1 MWAFQN
7 QTNKIEGQGMT
18 VEIDNKDKKHLYFGL
33 LCLCESKVH
42 ERMHNTGV
50 GTTQKFS

>member
-18 VEIDNKDKKHLYFGL
+18 VEIDNKDKKINIYILGSFAF
-33 LCLCESKVH
+33 V
-42 ERMHNTGV
+42 N
-50 GTTQKFS
+50 QKCMKECIIQV

>member
-1 MWAFQN
+1 MSN
-7 QTNKIEGQGMT
+7 RIGGQGMT
-18 VEIDNKDKKHLYFGL
+18 VEIDNKDKKNKHLYFGL

>member
-18 VEIDNKDKKHLYFGL
+18 VEIDKKDKKKINIYMAPLPL
-33 LCLCESKVH
+33 WIKSAWK
-42 ERMHNTGV
+42 NA
-50 GTTQKFS
+50 